1 MVTHEIAV
9 NGANLQGSVP
19 GASPMLLQM
28 NQEDFPARF
37 LSDLAAAPTPLAQL
51 STAKPVPGGAIG
63 QPAVLFQ
70 PVQRIVH
77 LAMLQLACN
86 VPGQPRLDP
95 LRLAKA
101 GIVIRRLRRSAS
113 SSAANPSF
121 DPSPPYQA
129 WMKSATGQY
138 QWRVPPDPDA
148 DPDPQ
153 QRPQIRSGQPYL
165 DAQLATTSLASAWS
179 EVFTPAFLA
188 PPQTIAALNR
198 TIVYGLVPT
207 ASSEVSDAALPVA
220 VYQPD
225 ALAASLPTLLKNNSS
240 APSAPASGTTVDYR
254 WLSDAYASA
263 SPRNAPD
270 FAIFATALLML
281 YRQFNAFDGSQA
293 GNAIL
298 SFLADKH
305 VTLTTTDSSGA
316 TVYQT
321 LTMADFFTLAKQVLI
336 DYDPASGSAIPSLLM
351 PTSWEP
357 FSTQDQAALIAL
369 MVSSLQANAAQVQ
382 FPEGRY
388 QDPARLYQLRVFFRI
403 KGHTPD
409 CPAQLYWSDY
419 SPVFRIAAWYDSS
432 QRAAAPIPLPDPTL
446 RSFLAAK
453 PNISFSVPKGL
464 MNAMQGA
471 SMSNLTD
478 GSATSGSL
486 NLNWICGFNI
496 PIITICAFFVL
507 NIFLVL
513 LNIVLFWLPFIKIC
527 IPFPVSM
534 PASGDD

>member
-1 MVTHEIAV
+1 MVSHEIVV
-9 NGANLQGSVP
+9 NGTNLQGPVK
-19 GASPMLLQM
+19 GAGPVLLQM

-37 LSDLAAAPTPLAQL
+37 LTDLAAAPAPLAQL
-51 STAKPVPGGAIG
+51 STTLPVTGGSIG
-63 QPAVLFQ
+63 QPSVLFQ

-86 VPGQPRLDP
+86 VAGQPRLDP
-95 LRLAKA
+95 LRIAKM
-101 GIVIRRLRRSAS
+101 GIVIRRLRRIAPG
-113 SSAANPSF
+113 AGNVF
-121 DPSPPYQA
+121 DPAPPYQA

-138 QWRVPPDPDA
+138 RWQVPNGPDD

-153 QRPQIRSGQPYL
+153 QRPQLRSGQPYL
-165 DAQLATTSLASAWS
+165 DARLAAASLAGAWS
-179 EVFTPAFLA
+179 EVYTPAFLA
-188 PPQTIAALNR
+188 PPQTNAALNR

-207 ASSEVSDAALPVA
+207 ASSEASDVALPTA

-240 APSAPASGTTVDYR
+240 APNAPASGATVDYR

-270 FAIFATALLML
+270 FATFATALLML
-281 YRQFNAFDGSQA
+281 YRQFNAFDGQPA

-298 SFLADKH
+298 SFLAGKN
-305 VTLTTTDSSGA
+305 VILPVTDSTGA
-316 TVYQT
+316 VVPTA
-321 LTMADFFTLAKQVLI
+321 LSMADFFSTAKQVLI
-336 DYDPASGSAIPSLLM
+336 DFDPGSGSAVPTLLM
-351 PTSWEP
+351 PTAWDP
-357 FSTQDQAALIAL
+357 FSAQDQATWIGLLVNA
-369 MVSSLQANAAQVQ
+369 LQANAAQVR

-388 QDPARLYQLRVFFRI
+388 QDPDRLYCLRVFFRI
-403 KGHTPD
+403 KGHTAD

-419 SPVFRIAAWYDSS
+419 SSIFRIAAWYDSS
-432 QRAAAPIPLPDPTL
+432 QRAAAPIPMPDPTL
-446 RSFLAAK
+446 RGFLAAAK
-453 PNISFSVPKGL
+453 PNVSFNVPKGL
-464 MNAMQGA
+464 MNAMQG
-471 SMSNLTD
+471 SSLSGLTD
-478 GSATSGSL
+478 GSAVSGNL

-507 NIFLVL
+507 NIFLAL
-513 LNIVLFWLPFIKIC
+513 LNIVFFWLPFVKIC